1 MCQADVHG
9 GCQEIGDEMSPE
21 PTLPMAL
28 ALGGFLFV
36 ILFFTGWYL
45 ILDRRADARHRAAE
59 NDVKGAAPG
68 EPEGAAEGI
77 ELRVTG
83 AEALVL
89 FEWLAAAY
97 DDGALDVDEAQRR
110 VLWDLGAQLETKLTE
125 PFLPEYAQLVDAAKK
140 TVLGVS
146 AAEGE

>member
-1 MCQADVHG
+1 
-9 GCQEIGDEMSPE
+9 MSPE

-28 ALGGFLFV
+28 ILGGFLFV

-45 ILDRRADARHRAAE
+45 ILDRRADARRRAAE
-59 NDVKGAAPG
+59 SDEKDAAPG
-68 EPEGAAEGI
+68 KPEGAADGI
-77 ELRVTG
+77 ELKVTG

-110 VLWDLGAQLETKLTE
+110 VLWDLGAQLEAKLTE
-125 PFLPEYAQLVDAAKK
+125 PFMPEYAQLVDAAKK